1 MKMGNTIT
9 EKILMEKSGKEKA
22 SPGDFIFARPDTVM
36 SHDNT
41 YAIIEQFLKTGKELQ
56 NKNNI
61 VVIFDHN
68 VPAVKS
74 KQQEIHEIAR
84 RFARENG
91 LHFYD
96 AGVGVSHQVMMELG
110 YVLPGELIIGSDSH
124 STIYG
129 SLGAL
134 GIPVNRTDMAAI
146 WAFGETW
153 FKVPHTIKIEIN
165 GELKKGIFSKDVMLK
180 ILKQISAS
188 GAVYRAIEFSGSTIE
203 EMSIESRMTLTNMA
217 VELGAKAGVMP
228 FDRKTEMYL
237 EGRAIRTYIPVFSD
251 SDAGYERIIRIDAEN
266 LEPQIA
272 CPHTVDN
279 VKPIS
284 EVEGTKITYGYLGS
298 CTNGRLEDLM
308 IAAEILENNKINEN
322 VRLVV
327 YPASSKIFEDAEKS
341 GIIKILMDA
350 GAEIQT
356 ASCGPCFGASGEIP
370 KEGEICIS
378 SSNRNFKGRMGPES
392 AQVYLGSPAVV
403 AASCIE
409 GRIADPRRY
418 L

>member
-228 FDRKTEMYL
+228 FDRKTEMY
-237 EGRAIRTYIPVFSD
+237 
-251 SDAGYERIIRIDAEN
+251 
-266 LEPQIA
+266 
-272 CPHTVDN
+272 
-279 VKPIS
+279 
-284 EVEGTKITYGYLGS
+284 VEGTKITYGYLGS